1 MFISRIIGRTAISIL
16 LLGLAM
22 KTFTSC
28 KKKKVR
34 KDFNEDND
42 QE

>member
-22 KTFTSC
+22 KTFNNC
-28 KKKKVR
+28 IKKKVR
-34 KDFNEDND
+34 KDLNEDND
-42 QE
+42 QV

>member
-16 LLGLAM
+16 LLGLVM
-22 KTFTSC
+22 KAFNNC

-34 KDFNEDND
+34 KDLNEDND